1 MNFETIKEQAQA
13 LFWKLHEAHIEYLHL
28 WENGILWSWRWWIA
42 LGLIIIPWI
51 VWLVVRKKD
60 STDRLLYAGFASILL
75 SSYMDMVGV
84 VLGLWS
90 YPTSVFPLMPSY
102 IPLDCST
109 VPVATMLFIQLF
121 PKVKPFYKALLYGAI
136 GAFCFEPLTDWV
148 GLYNRQQW
156 KSIYSFPILVL
167 IYLICNYISKKNNF
181 TPVEQ
186 VQGTKEKTS

>member
-1 MNFETIKEQAQA
+1 MNFQAVKEQAQA
-13 LFWKLHEAHIEYLHL
+13 LFQKLHEAHVEFLHL
-28 WENGILWSWRWWIA
+28 WQNDVLFTWRWWID
-42 LGLIIIPWI
+42 LMLILLPWTI
-51 VWLVVRKKD
+51 WLIVRKKD

-75 SSYMDMVGV
+75 SSYMDMLGV

-90 YPTSVFPLMPSY
+90 YPYSVFPLMPSY

-121 PKVKPFYKALLYGAI
+121 PKVKPFYKALLYGAV
-136 GAFCFEPLTDWV
+136 GGFGFEPLLSWT

-167 IYLICNYISKKNNF
+167 IYLICNYVSTKKNF
-181 TPVEQ
+181 APIEQ
-186 VQGTKEKTS
+186 ADGTKE